1 MQFKHPELLYALL
14 LLIIPIIVHLFQ
26 LRKFKSVAFTNV
38 QFLKE
43 LTIQTRK
50 SSQIKKWLTL
60 LTRML
65 LLACVIIAFAQP
77 YISKSNS
84 FNTKSETVIYL
95 DNSFSMQSPSDNGS
109 LLNIAI
115 KDIIENVDE
124 NDQISVF
131 TNDANFINTS
141 LKAIKNDLIQLKHSP
156 NQLAYDAAILKGKQL
171 FSDDEST
178 IKNLVLVSDF
188 QQKKDNLTAI
198 NDSTI
203 KVKLVHLKPS
213 NQNNIAIDSVYI
225 SKTTVEN
232 LELTV
237 RLKNQ
242 GDAIETL
249 PVSLFNDDKLIAKSA
264 VDITDES
271 TTSFTIPANSIFNGR
286 LVIDDRNLQYDN
298 TLYFNIDQREKIN
311 VLSINEVADTF
322 LQKIFTSDEFQY
334 TALNFAALNY
344 NTLEQQ
350 NLIILNELNDIPNSL
365 TTALKSFT
373 DNGGKLLIIPSN
385 NIRINNYNQLF
396 NAYGLSGFRELNTIE
411 KKITT
416 INYSH
421 PLIINVFDKRVS
433 NFQYPRVNSFYTNTT
448 NSTSSILSFEDGTSF
463 LGQGGNVYRFSA
475 SIEDKNSN
483 FKNSPLIVPVLYNIG
498 KQSLK
503 TGNLYYNIGEENT
516 IDIATQLQQDD
527 ILTLVN
533 GDNSVIPLQQTYDNK
548 VELITNTYPDV
559 AGIISVNNKNTFL
572 KKLSF
577 NFNRSE
583 SKLNYFDTQSI
594 NNVSIDNSVATAI
607 SNIKSATNV
616 NELWKWFVIFA
627 VIFLII
633 EMLIL
638 KFLK

>member
-50 SSQIKKWLTL
+50 SSQLKKWLTL
-60 LTRML
+60 ITRML
-65 LLACVIIAFAQP
+65 LLAFVIIAFAQP
-77 YISKSNS
+77 YISNSNS

-95 DNSFSMQSPSDNGS
+95 DNSFSMQSPSTNGS

-115 KDIIENVDE
+115 QDIIENIDE
-124 NDQISVF
+124 NEPISIF
-131 TNDANFINTS
+131 TNDANFNKTTV
-141 LKAIKNDLIQLKHSP
+141 KAIKNDLIQLKHSP
-156 NQLAYDAAILKGKQL
+156 NQLAYDAAVLKGKKL
-171 FSDDEST
+171 FSNDESA

-188 QQKKDNLTAI
+188 QQKNESLTAT
-198 NDSTI
+198 NDSLI
-203 KVKLVHLKPS
+203 KLKLVQLKPV
-213 NQNNIAIDSVYI
+213 NQNNITVDSVYI

-237 RLKNQ
+237 HVKNQ

-249 PVSLFNDDKLIAKSA
+249 PVSLFNDDKLIAKTA
-264 VDITDES
+264 VTITDEA
-271 TTSFTIPANSIFNGR
+271 TTSFTIPTNSVFNGK
-286 LVIDDRNLQYDN
+286 LVIEDRNLQYDN

-311 VLSINEVADTF
+311 VLAINEVDDTF
-322 LQKIFTSDEFQY
+322 LQKIYTSDEFNY
-334 TALNFAALNY
+334 TASKFSALNY

-350 NLIILNELNDIPNSL
+350 NLIILNELVDIPSSL

-373 DNGGKLLIIPSN
+373 ENGGKLLVIPSN
-385 NIRINNYNQLF
+385 NIRVNTYNQLF
-396 NAYGLSGFRELNTIE
+396 NGYGFSQFSTLNTVE

-416 INYSH
+416 INYAH
-421 PLIINVFDKRVS
+421 PLLSNVFDKQVS
-433 NFQYPRVNSFYTNTT
+433 NFQYPKVNGFYTNIT
-448 NSTSSILSFEDGTSF
+448 SSVSSILSYEDGTSF
-463 LGQGGNVYRFSA
+463 LAQSGNAFRFSA
-475 SIEDKNSN
+475 AIDTKNSN

-503 TGNLYYNIGEENT
+503 TGNLYYTIGEENT

-533 GDNSVIPLQQTYDNK
+533 GENSVIPLQQTYDNK

-559 AGIISVNNKNTFL
+559 AGIISVKNKDTFL
-572 KKLSF
+572 KNLSF
-577 NFNRSE
+577 NFNRKE
-583 SKLNYFDTQSI
+583 SHLNYFDTQSI
-594 NNVSIDNSVATAI
+594 TNVTIDNSVASAI
-607 SNIKSATNV
+607 SEIKSATNV

>member
-1 MQFKHPELLYALL
+1 MQFKNPELLYALL
-14 LLIIPIIVHLFQ
+14 LLIIPIIIHLFQ

-50 SSQIKKWLTL
+50 SSQLKKWLTL

-65 LLACVIIAFAQP
+65 LLACAVIAFAQP
-77 YISKSNS
+77 YISNSES

-95 DNSFSMQSPSDNGS
+95 DNSFSMQSPSANGS
-109 LLNIAI
+109 LLNSAI
-115 KDIIENVDE
+115 QDIIENIDE
-124 NDQISVF
+124 NEQISVF
-131 TNDANFINTS
+131 TNDANFNKTS
-141 LKAIKNDLIQLKHSP
+141 IKAIKNDLIQLKHSP
-156 NQLAYDAAILKGKQL
+156 SQLAYDAAILKGKNL
-171 FSDDEST
+171 FSEDKSS

-188 QQKKDNLTAI
+188 QQKTDAITAT
-198 NDSTI
+198 NDSLV
-203 KVKLVHLKPS
+203 KFKFVKLSPS
-213 NQNNIAIDSVYI
+213 NQNNIAIDSVFI

-237 RLKNQ
+237 VIKNQ
-242 GDAIETL
+242 GDAIEAL
-249 PVSLFNDDKLIAKSA
+249 PVSLYNGDQLIAKSA
-264 VDITDES
+264 VTINDNA
-271 TTSFTIPANSIFNGR
+271 TTTFTIPANSIFNGK
-286 LVIDDRNLQYDN
+286 LIIDDQNLQYDN
-298 TLYFNIDQREKIN
+298 TLYFNIDKRDQIN
-311 VLSINEVADTF
+311 VLAINETDDAF
-322 LQKIFTSDEFQY
+322 LQKIYTSDEFNY
-334 TALNFAALNY
+334 TSSNFEALNY

-350 NLIILNELNDIPNSL
+350 NLIILNELNDIPTSL
-365 TTALKSFT
+365 VTALKSFT
-373 DNGGKLLIIPSN
+373 DNGGYVLIIPSDE
-385 NIRINNYNQLF
+385 IRLNTYNQIF
-396 NAYGLSGFRELNTIE
+396 NSYGLSSFGGLNSVE
-411 KKITT
+411 KKITS

-421 PLIINVFDKRVS
+421 PLLSNVFDKQVS
-433 NFQYPRVNSFYTNTT
+433 NFQYPKVNSFYANTS
-448 NSTSSILSFEDGTSF
+448 NQVNAILSFEDGNSF
-463 LGQGGNVYRFSA
+463 LSQSGNAFRFSA
-475 SIEDKNSN
+475 AIQDENSN

-503 TGNLYYNIGEENT
+503 TGNLYYTIGNENT

-533 GDNSVIPLQQTYDNK
+533 GENSVIPLQQTYDNK

-559 AGIISVNNKNTFL
+559 AGIISVQNKDTFL
-572 KKLSF
+572 KNLSF

-583 SKLNYFDTQSI
+583 SNLNYFDI
-594 NNVSIDNSVATAI
+594 NDLSNVTLDNSLASAI
-607 SNIKSATNV
+607 SDIKSATNV